1 MNKVELLVPAGSID
15 AFYAAVKNGA
25 DAVYL
30 GGKSFGARVFADNF
44 DHEHMIE
51 VVNYAHLYGVKIYVT
66 MNTML
71 LEDEIEVAFKEAKFL
86 HEIGVDA
93 LIVQDLGLVNLCR
106 QHLPN
111 LELHA
116 STQMHVHN
124 LEGAKFAKSLGLARV
139 VLARETPLEIIDL
152 ISHSDIE
159 TEVFIHGALCIS
171 YSGQCLMSSALQSRS
186 GNRGMCA
193 QCCRLQYKLFDE
205 DDDKIV
211 NLEEE
216 YLLSPKDLNTINELP
231 AIIDSG
237 VASLKIEGRMKR
249 PEYVGLLT
257 RLYREA
263 IDAYYAKK
271 PYKITKAK
279 LDEMKLLFNR
289 GFTSGYAFHSS
300 SEDIFNQARPNHQG
314 IRIGKVLSYYKHQLT
329 IKLDVALKQGD
340 GLRILD
346 GKEEY
351 GIVANKIYVKGLLV
365 NHADKNTVI
374 QIDYPEFINKNALVL
389 KTTDVLLN
397 KEINDYPFYRKV
409 GINVSFKAKLNEPFV
424 LKVNDGKHEV
434 EVVSEFKLEAAKKAP
449 VTYQKIVDQLSKTND
464 TAFEIEH
471 IEGEVDGIFMAI
483 SQLNELRR
491 QAYQTL
497 TDLRIND
504 KKEFIF
510 KEGEE
515 LVTNEYAFK
524 PYCFE
529 VNNAEQLAAL
539 ESIKDQALILSNDYD
554 FAIQNG
560 LIYREDNIN
569 ENANYI
575 KDDKVHMAAE
585 LGGVN
590 QGGKYTYYNLN
601 IANHAAIDALLK
613 RGVEAILLSSELND
627 IQIEHLINFYEKH
640 AMPLPPIYL
649 YAYGKRNLMYLKASL
664 VEGLNEGLDTK
675 HHYSLID
682 TKKRV
687 FKIHN
692 HHNIYE
698 IEEDET
704 SLAHTDF
711 KQIGQFYRL
720 TVEKPKEIKALIK
733 TILAE

>member
-25 DAVYL
+25 DAIYL

-51 VVNYAHLYGVKIYVT
+51 VVKYAHLYGVKIYVT

-116 STQMHVHN
+116 STQMHIHN

-139 VLARETPLEIIDL
+139 VLARETPIEIIDL
-152 ISHSDIE
+152 ISHSGIE

-205 DDDKIV
+205 DEDRTVD
-211 NLEEE
+211 LEEE

-231 AIIDSG
+231 LIIDSG

-271 PYKITKAK
+271 PYKITKEK

-300 SEDIFNQARPNHQG
+300 SHDIFNQVRPNHQG
-314 IRIGKVLSYYKHQLT
+314 IEIGKVLSYHKHQLT
-329 IKLDVALKQGD
+329 IKLDVSLNQGD
-340 GLRILD
+340 GLRIID
-346 GKEEY
+346 GKDEY

-365 NHADKNTVI
+365 NHADKNTII

-389 KTTDVLLN
+389 KTTDILLN

-409 GINVSFKAKLNEPFV
+409 SIYVSFKAKLGESFM
-424 LKVNDGKHEV
+424 LKVNDGKHEI
-434 EVVSEFKLEAAKKAP
+434 EVLSEFKLEAAKKAP
-449 VTYQKIVDQLSKTND
+449 VTYQKIVDQLSKTKD

-471 IEGEVDGIFMAI
+471 IEGQVDDIFIAI

-497 TDLRIND
+497 TDIRTND
-504 KKEFIF
+504 KKEFIYL
-510 KEGEE
+510 E
-515 LVTNEYAFK
+515 NERLESNLYSFK

-529 VNNAEQLAAL
+529 VNNIEQLSSL
-539 ESIKDQALILSNDYD
+539 ESVREESLIISNDYN
-554 FAIQNG
+554 FAIKHG
-560 LIYREDNIN
+560 LIYREYNIN
-569 ENANYI
+569 ECSKYI
-575 KDDKVHMAAE
+575 EDERIHMASE

-590 QGGKYTYYNLN
+590 KGAMYTYYNLN
-601 IANHAAIDALLK
+601 IANHAAIDMLLK
-613 RGVEAILLSSELND
+613 KGAEVILLSSELND
-627 IQIEHLINFYEKH
+627 IQIEHLINFYKKNH
-640 AMPLPPIYL
+640 MPLPPIYL

-664 VEGLNEGLDTK
+664 VKGLNEGLNPN

-687 FKIHN
+687 FKIIN

-704 SLAHTDF
+704 NLTHTDF
-711 KQIGQFYRL
+711 KQIGQFFRF
-720 TVEKPKEIKALIK
+720 TDEKSNEIKTLIK
-733 TILAE
+733 KIKTE